1 MRVLHVVAGLGQGGA
16 EKQLVL
22 LCSATSRQVEHEVV
36 AVREEGV
43 HARTLRDIGIP
54 VSCLGERALYHPSI
68 LGGLARRMRLFRPD
82 VVHCWLPSM
91 NVMGGLAA
99 VLSGLDRPAVIASV
113 RNVDDWKSPLRIA
126 ADRAA
131 SRLWDRVLCNSQ
143 AGLDCARR
151 QGIPAGKLHWVPNG
165 VVERPISDERER
177 EHTRARCGVPSGGIL
192 LISACR
198 LVPQKQVGLLLPIL
212 HGLRSRFPGVRLLV
226 CGDGPLAPSLK
237 EQAAALGLSTEV
249 TFTGAVDDPWPL
261 LCASDALVMT
271 SQREGTS
278 NTLLEAMQAGC
289 AIFATEAGDNAVLVG
304 GTAGWTGAAPALSSA
319 LADALAQPEILA
331 GYRAMARERA
341 REFTVEKMAASTLG
355 HYADLLR
362 RQPEW
367 RHGAPVLG
375 KGE

>member
-22 LCSATSRQVEHEVV
+22 LCSATSRPVEHEVV

-43 HARTLRDIGIP
+43 HARALRDLGIP
-54 VSCLGERALYHPSI
+54 VSCLGERALYHPSV
-68 LGGLARRMRLFRPD
+68 LAGLARRMRRFRPD

-126 ADRAA
+126 ADRLAG
-131 SRLWDRVLCNSQ
+131 RLWDRVLCNSR
-143 AGLDCARR
+143 AGMDCARR
-151 QGIPAGKLHWVPNG
+151 QGIPARKLHWVPNG
-165 VVERPISDERER
+165 VVERPIPDERER
-177 EHTRARCGVPSGGIL
+177 ERTRARYGVPPGGIL

-237 EQAAALGLSTEV
+237 EQAATLGLSTEV
-249 TFTGAVDDPWPL
+249 TFIGAVDDPWPL

-289 AIFATEAGDNAVLVG
+289 AVFATEAGDNAVLVG
-304 GTAGWTGAAPALSSA
+304 GAAGWTGAAPALASA
-319 LADALAQPEILA
+319 LADALAQPAILA